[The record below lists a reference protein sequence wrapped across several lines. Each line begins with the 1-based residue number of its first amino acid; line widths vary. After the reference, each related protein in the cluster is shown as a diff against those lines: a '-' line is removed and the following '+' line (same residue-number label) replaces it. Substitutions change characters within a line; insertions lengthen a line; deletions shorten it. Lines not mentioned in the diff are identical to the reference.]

1 MLKKF
6 FIFFMLIALIS
17 SLVMN
22 KTTVKALS
30 INETSKNYDL
40 IVKYKTTVSGQS
52 QTQSIKP
59 NLKKF
64 TASSKADYDYLLKKL
79 KNDST
84 IEIVQPNIKYKKS
97 DLNNV
102 KYQIKNISAND
113 SYLANQWYINDL
125 NILNALQYN
134 SGSNITVA
142 VVDTG
147 IDYNHEDLANKVIG
161 GIDYTGTGSYNDN
174 EGHGTH
180 VAGTIAAI
188 SNNGKGITGIAP
200 STKLLAVKVLD
211 ANGEGDTL
219 SISQGIIWAADHGA
233 KIINLSLGSSSS
245 DQILKNA
252 IDYASNKG
260 VILVAAAGNDG
271 LKSICYP
278 AAYDNVLSVGATNEA
293 NELASFSNFGDKID
307 LVAPG
312 VNILSTVPS
321 FSNNYE
327 YMSGTSMATAVAS
340 GQLAILASNN
350 PNLTVSSIKTNLKN
364 YSYSNNT
371 IDKSY
376 GAGIIDV
383 TKAID
388 GQATTLKP
396 VYNST
401 GDDNTYTNAIDV
413 NSSKQLS
420 GNIVVPFDSTWYK
433 LSFNSNSTQVKLKFI
448 SQNPTN
454 LKADIFDS
462 SLNSITELQS
472 NYFSGSDYTLS
483 KGTNSYLYVKVY
495 DDSGSL
501 NKWTTN
507 FSFNTT
513 TLPDTSISINYLTH
527 VQNIGWQNYVS
538 NGSISGTSGQ
548 SLRLEAMNIYLSN
561 APSNMKIKYQTH
573 IQNIGWQP
581 WVYNGSLAGTSGLG
595 LRMEAFRISLENAPS
610 GYHVLYQAHVENIGW
625 QNWVQDGEMSGTS
638 GRGLRVEAIR
648 IKLVKDSDIIKINSQ
663 SNIQNIG
670 WQTDADP
677 TNLVGTVGKSLRLEA
692 VKLSL
697 PAPPAG
703 MKIKYQAHIQN
714 IGWQDIAYDGTIAGT
729 VGKGLRI
736 EAIRIWLE
744 NSPSNYTIQYQ
755 AHVSNIGWMDWVKN
769 GETAGTTGL
778 ALPIEGLRI
787 RIINNN

>member
-6 FIFFMLIALIS
+6 FVSFMLITLIS
-17 SLVMN
+17 SLVLN
-22 KTTVKALS
+22 NTSVNALS
-30 INETSKNYDL
+30 TNETNENLDL
-40 IVKYKTTVSGQS
+40 IVKYKTTASEQS
-52 QTQSIKP
+52 HIQSIKP

-64 TASSKADYDYLLKKL
+64 TTSSRTDYDYLFKKL
-79 KNDST
+79 KNDSN

-102 KYQIKNISAND
+102 SYKINNISVND
-113 SYLANQWYINDL
+113 SYLSSQWYINNL
-125 NILNALQYN
+125 NILNALDYN

-188 SNNGKGITGIAP
+188 SNNGKGVTGIAP

-211 ANGEGDTL
+211 ENGDGDTL

-233 KIINLSLGSSSS
+233 KIINLSLGSASP
-245 DQILKNA
+245 DQILKSSIN
-252 IDYASNKG
+252 YASSKG
-260 VILVAAAGNDG
+260 IILVAAAGNDG
-271 LKSICYP
+271 LKNIYYP
-278 AAYDNVLSVGATNEA
+278 AAYDNVLSVGATNES

-321 FSNNYE
+321 FYNNYE

-340 GQLAILASNN
+340 GQFAILASNN
-350 PNLTVSSIKTNLKN
+350 PSLTVSSIKSNLKN
-364 YSYSNNT
+364 YSFSNNAT
-371 IDKSY
+371 DKSY

-383 TKAID
+383 TKAIA

-396 VYNST
+396 VYNSIT
-401 GDDNTYTNAIDV
+401 DNNTYTKAIDV
-413 NSSKQLS
+413 NGSKELT
-420 GNIVVPFDSTWYK
+420 GNTVAPFDSTWYK
-433 LSFNSNSTQVKLKFI
+433 LSFNSNSTQVKLKFN
-448 SQNPTN
+448 SQTPLK

-462 SLNSITELQS
+462 SLNLITELQN
-472 NYFSGSDYTLS
+472 NYFSGSEYALS
-483 KGTNSYLYVKVY
+483 KGSNSYLYVKVY
-495 DDSGSL
+495 DDSGSS
-501 NKWTTN
+501 NNWTAN
-507 FSFNTT
+507 FTYNTIS
-513 TLPDTSISINYLTH
+513 LPENPITINYRTH
-527 VQNIGWQNYVS
+527 IQKIGWQNYVS
-538 NGSISGTSGQ
+538 NGAISGTSGQ
-548 SLRLEAMNIYLSN
+548 SLRLEAMNINLSN

-595 LRMEAFRISLENAPS
+595 LRMEALRISLENAPT
-610 GYHVLYQAHVENIGW
+610 GYHVLYQAHVERIGW

-648 IKLVKDSDIIKINSQ
+648 IKLVKDSDIVKITSQ
-663 SNIQNIG
+663 SNIQKIG
-670 WQTDADP
+670 WQTDSDP
-677 TNLVGTVGKSLRLEA
+677 SSLVGTVGKSLRLEA
-692 VKLSL
+692 IKLSL
-697 PAPPAG
+697 PTPPAG
-703 MKIKYQAHIQN
+703 MKIKYQVHIQN
-714 IGWQDIAYDGTIAGT
+714 IGWQNIAYDGTVAGT
-729 VGKGLRI
+729 IGKGLRV
-736 EAIRIWLE
+736 EAIRIWFE
-744 NSPSNYTIQYQ
+744 NAPNYTIQYQ
-755 AHVSNIGWMDWVKN
+755 THVSNKGWMDWVKN

-778 ALPIEGLRI
+778 SLPVEGLRI

>member
-6 FIFFMLIALIS
+6 FISFMLIALIS

-22 KTTVKALS
+22 KTTVRALGT
-30 INETSKNYDL
+30 NETNKNYDL
-40 IVKYKTTVSGQS
+40 IVKYKTTVSGQP
-52 QTQSIKP
+52 QAQSIKP

-64 TASSKADYDYLLKKL
+64 TASSKSDYDYLLKKL

-102 KYQIKNISAND
+102 NYQIKNISAND
-113 SYLANQWYINDL
+113 SYLPDQWYINDL
-125 NILNALQYN
+125 NILKALEYN

-147 IDYNHEDLANKVIG
+147 IDYNHEDLVNKVIG

-188 SNNGKGITGIAP
+188 SNNAKGILGIAP

-233 KIINLSLGSSSS
+233 KIINLSLGSTSS
-245 DQILKNA
+245 DQILKNS

-271 LKSICYP
+271 SKNICYP
-278 AAYDNVLSVGATNEA
+278 AAYDNVLSVGATNES

-307 LVAPG
+307 FVAPG

-321 FSNNYE
+321 FYNYYE
-327 YMSGTSMATAVAS
+327 YMSGTSMSTAVAS
-340 GQLAILASNN
+340 GQLALLVSNN
-350 PNLTVSSIKTNLKN
+350 PNLTVSSIRSNLKN
-364 YSYSNNT
+364 YSFVNSVT
-371 IDKSY
+371 DKSY
-376 GAGIIDV
+376 GAGILDI
-383 TKAID
+383 TKAIS
-388 GQATTLKP
+388 GQSTTLKP
-396 VYNST
+396 VYTST
-401 GDDNTYTNAIDV
+401 RDDNTYTKATDV
-413 NSSKQLS
+413 NSSKLLS
-420 GNIVVPFDSTWYK
+420 GNLVAPFDSTWYK
-433 LSFNSNSTQVKLKFI
+433 LSFNSNSTQVKLKFS
-448 SQNPTN
+448 SQNATN

-462 SLNSITELQS
+462 SLNPITELQS
-472 NYFSGSDYTLS
+472 NYFSGSEYTLS
-483 KGTNSYLYVKVY
+483 KGSNAYLYVKVY
-495 DDSGSL
+495 DDTGSS
-501 NKWTTN
+501 NKWTAN
-507 FSFNTT
+507 FTYNNINS
-513 TLPDTSISINYLTH
+513 PESSINVNYRTH

-548 SLRLEAMNIYLSN
+548 SLRLEAMNINLSN
-561 APSNMKIKYQTH
+561 APNNMKIKYQTH

-595 LRMEAFRISLENAPS
+595 FRMEAFRISLENAPT
-610 GYHVLYQAHVENIGW
+610 GYHVLYQSHVENIGW
-625 QNWVQDGEMSGTS
+625 QNWVQDGEISGTS

-648 IKLVKDSDIIKINSQ
+648 IKMVKDSDMMKIASQ

-677 TNLVGTVGKSLRLEA
+677 SSLVGTVGKSLRLEA
-692 VKLSL
+692 VKFSL
-697 PAPPAG
+697 VAPPTG

-714 IGWQDIAYDGTIAGT
+714 IGWQDVAYDGIIAGT
-729 VGKGLRI
+729 MGKGLRI

-744 NSPSNYTIQYQ
+744 NAPSNYTVQYQ
-755 AHVSNIGWMDWVKN
+755 AHVSNKGWMDWVKN
-769 GETAGTTGL
+769 GEAAGTTGL
-778 ALPIEGLRI
+778 GLPIEGLRI